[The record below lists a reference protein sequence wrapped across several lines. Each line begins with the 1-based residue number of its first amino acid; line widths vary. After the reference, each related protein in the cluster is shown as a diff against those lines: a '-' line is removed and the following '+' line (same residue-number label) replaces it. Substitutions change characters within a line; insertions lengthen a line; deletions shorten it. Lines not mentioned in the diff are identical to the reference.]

1 MQEGSASGTCLHAQP
16 VALTS
21 LLCVDLQV
29 FKGLGSSEDPSVG
42 LDWRLLTEILLS
54 V

>member
-1 MQEGSASGTCLHAQP
+1 MQEGGANGTCVHAQP

-21 LLCVDLQV
+21 LVCVDLEV

-42 LDWRLLTEILLS
+42 LD
-54 V
+54 